1 MITFKIQGAKYQLPT
16 AWGDVTY
23 QQYVALLS
31 LPDSLLHQI
40 NLFTG
45 IGLNILFNAELRNLE
60 KISMA
65 LSFINLSPK
74 FEEGPT
80 KMVGKYVLPKDC
92 TIESLGQFEDLRGL
106 CRKLPITPEGKLDL
120 STVDKQIKFADLSLE
135 ACAIYAQK
143 IRDSKYDSD
152 KVGEV
157 KEELRNENCIEI
169 IRSGSFFLSKPMRT
183 SVNTKVRFQMIL
195 QRLRRLLLDLP
206 GYQKSL
212 DFLQPSSK
220 QPKE

>member
-1 MITFKIQGAKYQLPT
+1 MITFKINKEKYQLPT
-16 AWGDVTY
+16 SWSDVTY
-23 QQYVALLS
+23 QQYVALLT

-40 NLFTG
+40 NLFTK
-45 IGLNILFNAELRNLE
+45 IGLDILFTAELRNLE
-60 KISMA
+60 AISMA

-80 KMVGKYVLPKDC
+80 RMVGKYVLPKDC

-106 CRKLPITPEGKLDL
+106 CRKLPISPEGKLDL
-120 STVDKQIKFADLSLE
+120 STVENQIKFADLSLE
-135 ACAIYAQK
+135 ACAIYIQK
-143 IRDSKYDSD
+143 IRDGKYDSD

-157 KEELRNENCIEI
+157 KDELRNENCLEI

-183 SVNTKVRFQMIL
+183 SVSTKIRFQMIL
-195 QRLRRLLLDLP
+195 QRLKKMLQDLP
-206 GYQKSL
+206 GFQKSL